1 MATIKIRN
9 RWTDAVIFECEAP
22 EGLESGLHMRH
33 AVEAAV
39 KSGANLS
46 GADLSDADLS
56 DANLRGAYLSGANL
70 SGANLRGADLS
81 DANLSG
87 AYLSGAYLR
96 GANLRGAYLSGAYLR
111 GADLSDA
118 NLSGAYLSDA
128 NLSGAYLSGA
138 NLSGAK
144 WSDGVTINRAPL
156 QIFGLRWPVSILD
169 EHMQIGCQLHTLA
182 AWADF
187 DDAAIAAMDG
197 RDALRFWRAHKAGL
211 LAMAAADGRG
221 VAVAAAVPEVA

>member
-46 GADLSDADLS
+46 GADLSDA
-56 DANLRGAYLSGANL
+56 NL
-70 SGANLRGADLS
+70 SG
-81 DANLSG
+81 
-87 AYLSGAYLR
+87 
-96 GANLRGAYLSGAYLR
+96 
-111 GADLSDA
+111 
-118 NLSGAYLSDA
+118 A

>member
-46 GADLSDADLS
+46 GAYLSDADL
-56 DANLRGAYLSGANL
+56 R
-70 SGANLRGADLS
+70 
-81 DANLSG
+81 
-87 AYLSGAYLR
+87 
-96 GANLRGAYLSGAYLR
+96 
-111 GADLSDA
+111 
-118 NLSGAYLSDA
+118 
-128 NLSGAYLSGA
+128 
-138 NLSGAK
+138 GAK

>member
-46 GADLSDADLS
+46 GANLSGADLSDADL
-56 DANLRGAYLSGANL
+56 R
-70 SGANLRGADLS
+70 GANLRGADL
-81 DANLSG
+81 
-87 AYLSGAYLR
+87 R
-96 GANLRGAYLSGAYLR
+96 
-111 GADLSDA
+111 
-118 NLSGAYLSDA
+118 GAYLSDA
-128 NLSGAYLSGA
+128 
-138 NLSGAK
+138 K
-144 WSDGVTINRAPL
+144 WPDGVTINRAPL
-156 QIFGLRWPVSILD
+156 QIFGLRWPISILD